1 MMLHAVHITSH
12 SVSRLAKVLIVTI
25 LTLGGVISNA
35 QTTDTAPSETS
46 FTVDFPINDH
56 RVIPSFG
63 NNRATIDSL
72 TTPPG
77 CTLLPTGS

>member
-12 SVSRLAKVLIVTI
+12 SGLRLAKALSITI
-25 LTLGGVISNA
+25 LLGGVISNA